1 MPVSL
6 GTYRSS
12 LFFTTIILLLLSL
25 LMTTPTSAS
34 PPSPTR
40 ARVAELE
47 HLAQGMA
54 HRLRRV
60 HAKQQQQ
67 QQQHHSS
74 PSSSPPSSPPPP
86 APRCVFSD
94 LDGTLLHF
102 GGDLLKQGYEI
113 LSFDSTSA
121 AAEAGEGGGHD
132 GDDDEDDAC
141 MDEATAAAA
150 VPTGKQPGG
159 APSSSFFSLSSSS
172 SSSTPTFSSCL
183 SAPTHHP
190 SSSSSTSAPRSS
202 LPLTPPIVHRP
213 DPSHP
218 LPRYVTLR
226 YKPDGS
232 TRACIELPSLTSG
245 PGYISLRT
253 LRLVQAIR
261 AQGCLVVLITG
272 ARSSTY
278 LMRRRTGLPVVDY
291 ECIEGGGRL
300 LHDPHAALDFATVHH
315 EEDHPAWDLGW
326 KEGVGPLEK
335 LWALYEEMK
344 ESGWRVDGRDY
355 YTNFRVDTGGKP
367 WEEWEAVKAR

>member
-1 MPVSL
+1 MPVVSWR
-6 GTYRSS
+6 TDRPPP
-12 LFFTTIILLLLSL
+12 FFVIILLQLLLLLGL
-25 LMTTPTSAS
+25 LMTTAATAPTTTIS
-34 PPSPTR
+34 PPPPTR

-47 HLAQGMA
+47 HLAQGVA

-60 HAKQQQQ
+60 NTKQQQQ
-67 QQQHHSS
+67 QQHASS
-74 PSSSPPSSPPPP
+74 PSSLPSPPPL
-86 APRCVFSD
+86 APRCIFSD

-113 LSFDSTSA
+113 LPFDAANA
-121 AAEAGEGGGHD
+121 AAEAGEKTHA
-132 GDDDEDDAC
+132 GDDDDAC
-141 MDEATAAAA
+141 LGEATAAAA
-150 VPTGKQPGG
+150 VPTEKR
-159 APSSSFFSLSSSS
+159 ALSSSFFFSSSSS
-172 SSSTPTFSSCL
+172 SSSTPTLSSCVS
-183 SAPTHHP
+183 SASAHHP
-190 SSSSSTSAPRSS
+190 SSSSSSS
-202 LPLTPPIVHRP
+202 NLPLTPPFVHRP

-226 YKPDGS
+226 YKPDGTS
-232 TRACIELPSLTSG
+232 RACIELPSLTSG
-245 PGYISLRT
+245 PGYISVRT

-300 LHDPHAALDFATVHH
+300 IHDPHAALDFATVHY
-315 EEDHPAWDLGW
+315 EEQNPAWDLGW
-326 KEGVGPLEK
+326 KEALGPLEM

-344 ESGWRVDGRDY
+344 DAGWRVDGRDY

-367 WEEWEAVKAR
+367 QEEWEAIKAR